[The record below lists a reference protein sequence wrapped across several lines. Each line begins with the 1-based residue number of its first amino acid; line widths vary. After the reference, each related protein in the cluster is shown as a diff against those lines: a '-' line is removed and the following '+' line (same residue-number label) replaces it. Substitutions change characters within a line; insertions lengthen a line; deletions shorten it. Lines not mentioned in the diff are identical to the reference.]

1 MTVALQ
7 QRRAKANVFLSYARE
22 DRAFAEKIARAFGQ
36 SARLFSDDL
45 LSPVSDDLLSPGGK
59 WQTQL
64 RRELE
69 RSDLFVISL
78 TPRTLTST
86 FALQE
91 LGAAWA
97 LSKPIRAVV
106 ADEQSDVQAPVDAAR
121 LERVSLADLERP
133 GAVDEILNRVV
144 HP

>member
-22 DRAFAEKIARAFGQ
+22 DRALAEKIARAFGQ
-36 SARLFSDDL
+36 SARLF
-45 LSPVSDDLLSPGGK
+45 SDDLLSPGGK

-97 LSKPIRAVV
+97 LSKPILAVV

>member
-22 DRAFAEKIARAFGQ
+22 DRALAEKIAHAFGQ
-36 SARLFSDDL
+36 SARLF
-45 LSPVSDDLLSPGGK
+45 SDDLLSPGGK

-97 LSKPIRAVV
+97 LSKPILAVV

>member
-7 QRRAKANVFLSYARE
+7 QRRDKANVFLSFARE
-22 DRAFAEKIARAFGQ
+22 DRVFAEKIARAFGHR
-36 SARLFSDDL
+36 ARLFSDDL
-45 LSPVSDDLLSPGGK
+45 LSPGDK

-78 TPRTLTST
+78 TPRTLSST

-97 LSKPIRAVV
+97 LSKPILAVV
-106 ADEQSDVQAPVDAAR
+106 ADEQSDVQAPVDAAQ
-121 LERVSLADLERP
+121 LERVSLSELERP
-133 GAVDEILNRVV
+133 GAVEEILSRVV
-144 HP
+144 HH